1 MPTVVFANPKGGSSK
16 STSCLVL
23 ATMLATT
30 GRTVAILDTD
40 RNQPIVDWRTG
51 KSQSPVRVIGNKDV
65 DEDSIVRVIEAE
77 RKRHE
82 YVFVDTE
89 GSASLLVSRA
99 ILRADFVLV
108 PLQASAVDAR
118 QASRAVALVRRE
130 EEVISRTI
138 PFQVLLTRTSP
149 LIQTGLEKEIAG
161 VMAKAKLPTFKTHLH
176 ERQAFKLM
184 FARRLALDELGVGK
198 VSGLDK
204 AIANAKALAE
214 EFIQMANTKEPT
226 HV

>member
-23 ATMLATT
+23 AMMLAKA

-40 RNQPIVDWRTG
+40 RNQPIADWRTG
-51 KSQSPVRVIGNKDV
+51 KSKSSIKVISNKDV
-65 DEDSIVRVIEAE
+65 DEDRIVRVIEAE
-77 RKRHE
+77 RRRHA

-118 QASRAVALVRRE
+118 QASRAVALVKRE
-130 EEVISRTI
+130 EEVIGRTI
-138 PFQVLLTRTSP
+138 PFRVLLTRTSP
-149 LIQTGLEKEIAG
+149 LIQTGLEREIAG
-161 VMAKAKLPTFKTHLH
+161 VMEKAKLPTFKNHLH

-184 FARRLALDELGVGK
+184 FARRLTLDELDAK

-204 AIANAKALAE
+204 AITNAEALAKEFTQVVNAK
-214 EFIQMANTKEPT
+214 EPA
-226 HV
+226 HA

>member
-16 STSCLVL
+16 STSCLIL
-23 ATMLATT
+23 ATMLAKA
-30 GRTVAILDTD
+30 GGSVAILDTD
-40 RNQPIVDWRTG
+40 RNQPIADWRTG
-51 KSQSPVRVIGNKDV
+51 KSKSPIKVIRNKDV
-65 DEDSIVRVIEAE
+65 DEDRIVRVIEAE
-77 RKRHE
+77 RKGHE

-118 QASRAVALVRRE
+118 QASRAVALIKRE
-130 EEVISRTI
+130 EEIIGRTI
-138 PFQVLLTRTSP
+138 PFRVLLTRTSP

-161 VMAKAKLPTFKTHLH
+161 VMAKANLPTFKMHLH

-184 FARRLALDELGVGK
+184 FARRLALDELDTSK

-204 AIANAKALAE
+204 AIANAEALAK
-214 EFIQMANTKEPT
+214 EFAQVVNAKEPA

>member
-1 MPTVVFANPKGGSSK
+1 
-16 STSCLVL
+16 
-23 ATMLATT
+23 
-30 GRTVAILDTD
+30 
-40 RNQPIVDWRTG
+40 
-51 KSQSPVRVIGNKDV
+51 
-65 DEDSIVRVIEAE
+65 
-77 RKRHE
+77 
-82 YVFVDTE
+82 
-89 GSASLLVSRA
+89 
-99 ILRADFVLV
+99 
-108 PLQASAVDAR
+108 
-118 QASRAVALVRRE
+118 
-130 EEVISRTI
+130 
-138 PFQVLLTRTSP
+138 
-149 LIQTGLEKEIAG
+149 LEKEIAG